1 MGFLNALAR
10 PVLNRMDPETAHAA
24 TLLALRAAPL
34 PRAKPDDP
42 RLAVAAFGL
51 QFPNPLGLAAGA
63 DKEGRTIAPMLKLG
77 FGFVE
82 IGTVTLRPQ
91 AGNPRPRVFRLDE
104 DFAVVNRLGF
114 NSSGAAAVAA
124 RLAGGRPGL
133 LGINIGPNRDATDR
147 AADYV
152 AMLTA
157 LSPVADYI
165 TVNVSSPNTPGLRN
179 LQAPAALDDLLARV
193 LAARDAAPLRRPILV
208 KIAPEM
214 SLDTL
219 DAVIRVARARRIDG
233 LIVCNTTSARA
244 NLRSPAA
251 REIGG
256 LSGRPLFA
264 PATRMLGATYLR
276 VEGQFPLVGVGGI
289 EDGATALAKIEA
301 GASLLQL
308 YSALAFKGPALVS
321 EIKASLLARLA
332 ADGHTNLAALRGH
345 AARDWADGRAGPG

>member
-63 DKEGRTIAPMLKLG
+63 DKEGRTIGPMLKLG

-147 AADYV
+147 TADYV
-152 AMLTA
+152 AMLKA

-165 TVNVSSPNTPGLRN
+165 TVNVSSPNTPGLRG
-179 LQAPAALDDLLARV
+179 LQAPGALDDLLARV
-193 LAARDAAPLRRPILV
+193 LAARDAAPQRRPILV

-219 DAVIRVARARRIDG
+219 DAVIRVARARKIDG

-244 NLRSPAA
+244 SSLRSPGA
-251 REIGG
+251 RETGG

-264 PATRMLGATYLR
+264 PATQMLGATYLR

-332 ADGHTNLAALRGH
+332 ARGHANLAALRGH
-345 AARDWADGRAGPG
+345 AARDWAEGRTGA